1 MAPEECEIMKID
13 VENWNPE
20 TWQEILNIS
29 KPLVEFLE
37 KDSYFDVKF
46 NNTDE
51 DKFYVI
57 KDAKLAVDIMTDK
70 DCEEYDDWE
79 IFPFSEEV
87 FPSGYENI
95 YRIEVKLDKINY
107 FNLEKKQFNGAEI
120 KIKNENADLLIDLM
134 KRDFRTLFNCYTSG
148 VFPELWKDI
157 FTVYLNNGFPCGWE
171 GMYPEGRLIVFSNE

>member
-1 MAPEECEIMKID
+1 MAPEESEKMKID

-37 KDSYFDVKF
+37 KDSYFDAKF

-57 KDAKLAVDIMTDK
+57 NDAKLAAEIMTDK

-79 IFPFSEEV
+79 VFPFSEEV

-107 FNLEKKQFNGAEI
+107 FNLEKKQCSIYHARPMQCRTFPFWDYFKE
-120 KIKNENADLLIDLM
+120 NE
-134 KRDFRTLFNCYTSG
+134 
-148 VFPELWKDI
+148 EE
-157 FTVYLNNGFPCGWE
+157 VYKECPAIRNL
-171 GMYPEGRLIVFSNE
+171 